1 MLYVKRKNLFE
12 VFFEK
17 RHSLIIQFNNG
28 DLTKK
33 EFLKENF
40 NFITSL
46 NIKPFIKIDSFE
58 KGMFNYQYYNSL
70 AKYYLMLVNEIKN
83 TNKHRKYFVEY
94 KNTGLSLYHQKDLTT
109 ISILRLVDFENV
121 DAYYV
126 KTNSKFLNGKLYEI
140 VLSDY
145 KEAIFHSKALWL
157 IDILR
162 EKNVFSE
169 KKKESVI
176 DSYINKL
183 Y

>member
-1 MLYVKRKNLFE
+1 M
-12 VFFEK
+12 
-17 RHSLIIQFNNG
+17 
-28 DLTKK
+28 
-33 EFLKENF
+33 
-40 NFITSL
+40 
-46 NIKPFIKIDSFE
+46 
-58 KGMFNYQYYNSL
+58 
-70 AKYYLMLVNEIKN
+70 
-83 TNKHRKYFVEY
+83 
-94 KNTGLSLYHQKDLTT
+94 YHQKDLTT